1 MEGVGVS
8 DNSGIEWT
16 DATLNVV
23 TGCESISSGCDLCYA
38 RTFAE
43 RWRGT
48 PGHYFENGFDVTLR
62 PDRLNLP
69 LHWRKPR
76 NIFVNSMSD
85 LFHKDVPDEYVAQV
99 FAVMAATPRHT
110 FQLLTKRHGR
120 MRSLL
125 SSGHFQRQV
134 LAWAHRQKW
143 GEGGEDLPPWA
154 WPLGNVHLGVSAED
168 QAAADLRVPALLE
181 TPAAVRWVSAEP
193 LLGPVDLSRWMATG
207 LVCGCGQAPDGAPD
221 AHECCAECMQPERLP
236 LGWVVVGGESGAGFR
251 PMDIGWVRTIVTQCQ
266 AANVPVFVKQDSGRW
281 PGRQG
286 RIPSDLW
293 IKEFPDA
300 A

>member
-48 PGHYFENGFDVTLR
+48 PGHYFENGFDVILR
-62 PDRLNLP
+62 PDRLDLP
-69 LHWRKPR
+69 LRWRKPR

-99 FAVMAATPRHT
+99 FAVMAATPHHT
-110 FQLLTKRHGR
+110 YQILTKRHGR

-125 SSGHFQRQV
+125 SRGT
-134 LAWAHRQKW
+134 LGA
-143 GEGGEDLPPWA
+143 EGFPDMVEEAMVEFTHASLDE
-154 WPLGNVHLGVSAED
+154 WPLNNVHLGVSAED

-193 LLGPVDLSRWMATG
+193 LLGPVDIAEWLPRKEVDDGLTVPTISW
-207 LVCGCGQAPDGAPD
+207 LVC
-221 AHECCAECMQPERLP
+221 
-236 LGWVVVGGESGAGFR
+236 GGESGRGAR
-251 PMDIGWVRTIVTQCQ
+251 PMDEQWARDLVAQCQ
-266 AANVPVFVKQDSGRW
+266 AAGIPAFVKQMGSAWAKSHGLRDKGGDPETWAGDLRV
-281 PGRQG
+281 RQMPAG
-286 RIPSDLW
+286 AR
-293 IKEFPDA
+293 
-300 A
+300 